1 MAVTVNLVLWA
12 NNWQFGVINC
22 SLVINGGISEVRV
35 CLFGGRGAAGKIAEG
50 DFPRGFAP
58 PEEAYSNLIYTAIN
72 HQTAVYHA
80 KSANLLAQRN
90 RLICYL
96 PKKCAVDCTIN
107 DM

>member
-1 MAVTVNLVLWA
+1 MKKNKKERLAVPSLNLPRHPRPVL
-12 NNWQFGVINC
+12 
-22 SLVINGGISEVRV
+22 
-35 CLFGGRGAAGKIAEG
+35 GRIYYL
-50 DFPRGFAP
+50 R
-58 PEEAYSNLIYTAIN
+58 YTAIN
-72 HQTAVYHA
+72 HQTAVYYA